1 MRRIDRQRIPAAAGG
16 LRRPTAPMRSG
27 SKGLGFSRQPWKRR
41 LTDVVAAGDGAV
53 RVTGTFGLGDA
64 RGGADRA
71 CGSAGTGTRTRR
83 NSSMRARIIAKSS
96 AARGAD
102 HGFLPFALFAS
113 LSFERRSTIWKIGLI
128 WRVTGCYGKCPPPG
142 LPPAA
147 TTCRNQPRR
156 IFGLLPELCCHIPR
170 KFYSTITC
178 R

>member
-1 MRRIDRQRIPAAAGG
+1 
-16 LRRPTAPMRSG
+16 MRSG

-128 WRVTGCYGKCPPPG
+128 WRITGVMGNARFPKFRQIPARAGSGC
-142 LPPAA
+142 LPDW
-147 TTCRNQPRR
+147 R
-156 IFGLLPELCCHIPR
+156 
-170 KFYSTITC
+170 
-178 R
+178 